1 MKAPEVKVLVDVL
14 TARVDVHIDQL
25 NKLNTEYKQT
35 VQTLNDIRRE
45 QEKEI
50 ALLKQRVDDMR
61 LTTEKWVMRV
71 WALVGPIVGVLLA
84 YYLGIKK

>member
-1 MKAPEVKVLVDVL
+1 VKAPEVKALVDTL
-14 TARVDVHIDQL
+14 TARVETHISAL
-25 NKLNTEYKQT
+25 NELNAEHKRT

-71 WALVGPIVGVLLA
+71 WALVGPVSGVLLA